1 MFKKFVT
8 VTALSL
14 LLSNPVSAS
23 YVYDL
28 NEKTSALDTLTLN
41 CNISKVISEFPQEM
55 NVKNITIIAIID
67 SKNMAI
73 SNLKVFHHL
82 NDGTVVSRSQ
92 QYPNATV
99 SNAEDGRMNYIWKG
113 NIENSSLSMEGH
125 LLFENK
131 NAILYAEESF
141 QRGKIRYTMFSSC
154 NVINI
159 EEPHVTT
166 RDKSETK

>member
-28 NEKTSALDTLTLN
+28 DKETSISDVLTLT
-41 CNISKVISEFPQEM
+41 CDVSKVVSEFPQEM
-55 NVKNITIIAIID
+55 NVKNIIVIATIN

-73 SNLKVFHHL
+73 SNLKIFHHL

-141 QRGKIRYTMFSSC
+141 QRGKVRYTMFSSC
-154 NVINI
+154 NVIDI
-159 EEPHVTT
+159 EEPHVTIK
-166 RDKSETK
+166 DKNDKN

>member
-28 NEKTSALDTLTLN
+28 DKETSISDVLTLT
-41 CNISKVISEFPQEM
+41 CDVSKVVSEFPQEM
-55 NVKNITIIAIID
+55 NVKNIIVIATIN

-73 SNLKVFHHL
+73 SNLKIFHHL

-99 SNAEDGRMNYIWKG
+99 SNAEDGRMNYIWK
-113 NIENSSLSMEGH
+113 ER
-125 LLFENK
+125 K
-131 NAILYAEESF
+131 
-141 QRGKIRYTMFSSC
+141 
-154 NVINI
+154 
-159 EEPHVTT
+159 
-166 RDKSETK
+166 